1 MDGEGDDGIWTAPLP
16 SDSKTISVLPF
27 DSKNW
32 GYIYTYK
39 KLKIKNKLIFLK
51 KNMPKTL
58 FTDKENNID
67 CNSVPKILFF
77 IL

>member
-1 MDGEGDDGIWTAPLP
+1 VDGEGDDGIWTAPLP

-51 KNMPKTL
+51 KN
-58 FTDKENNID
+58 
-67 CNSVPKILFF
+67 
-77 IL
+77 